1 MEDKILIKDKL
12 KDNVFKVSAFK
23 AAIKRTKPHKHGGY
37 YELIFLSKGEGFH
50 WIETQHFKVN
60 PPDLFFMKPDQMH
73 CWQFTDIP
81 KGYVLL
87 FKDTM
92 LDPVREAPLIALIQQ
107 LRSVTRICLDKTMDL
122 SPTFEG
128 MLQEY
133 ENPSTYSEEII
144 LGHLRSLF
152 ALILK
157 FSEPKTLPRQGSPSS
172 LYQRFIELLNEK
184 CPKEVIQVQGF
195 AELLGT
201 STQNLNTAC
210 KKNGSLSA
218 SQHVT
223 QQLLVEAKRNI
234 LHTDLSVSE
243 IAEHLR
249 FNDASYFVKFFKKH
263 TGHTPHQFRQT
274 YLSHGESKSI

>member
-12 KDNVFKVSAFK
+12 KDKVFKVSAFK

-37 YELIFLSKGEGFH
+37 YELIFLSQGEGFH
-50 WIETQHFKVN
+50 WIESQHFKVS
-60 PPDLFFMKPDQMH
+60 PPDLYFMKPDQMH

-92 LDPVREAPLIALIQQ
+92 LDPVREAPLITLIQQ
-107 LRSVTRICLDKTMDL
+107 LRAVTRVCLDKTMNL
-122 SPTFEG
+122 SSTFEG

-133 ENPSTYSEEII
+133 DNPSSYSEEII

-157 FSEPKTLPRQGSPSS
+157 HSEPNTLTKVGSPSS
-172 LYQRFIELLNEK
+172 LYQRFMDLLNEK
-184 CPKEVIQVQGF
+184 CPKEAIQVQDF

-201 STQNLNTAC
+201 STQSLNATC
-210 KKNGSLSA
+210 KKYGKLNA

-223 QQLLVEAKRNI
+223 HQLLVEAKRNI
-234 LHTDLSVSE
+234 LHTDRSVSE
-243 IAEHLR
+243 IAELLR
-249 FNDASYFVKFFKKH
+249 FNDASYFSKFFKKH
-263 TGHTPHQFRQT
+263 TGQTPRQFRQS
-274 YLSHGESKSI
+274 YLDLGGSNAI